1 MANSRSITVKV
12 TEDGS
17 IILDEELSMLKQMRG
32 LLMTSFHGYLGLLDK
47 YGADDPTVFN
57 AGNEFFKYLRFAND
71 TASIIN
77 YEFEADPVNGKITFK
92 RI

>member
-1 MANSRSITVKV
+1 MKDSRTITVKL
-12 TEDGS
+12 TDDG
-17 IILDEELSMLKQMRG
+17 IVLDEELSILKQMRG

-71 TASIIN
+71 TASIID
-77 YEFEADPVNGKITFK
+77 YKFEANPVDGKITFK
-92 RI
+92 KI